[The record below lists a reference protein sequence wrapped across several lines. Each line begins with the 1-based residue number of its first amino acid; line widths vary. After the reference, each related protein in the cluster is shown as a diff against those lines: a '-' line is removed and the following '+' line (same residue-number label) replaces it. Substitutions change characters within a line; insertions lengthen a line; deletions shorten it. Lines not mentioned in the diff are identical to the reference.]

1 MFRQISNLPEQSLE
15 RLFEAARNAAY
26 TREERN
32 RYESDMMNENGLLLC
47 ERATKNLCAVF
58 LGKSLDDNYLHI
70 AIAHK

>member
-1 MFRQISNLPEQSLE
+1 MISNLPEQSLE

-32 RYESDMMNENGLLLC
+32 RYESDMMNENGLLFC
-47 ERATKNLCAVF
+47 GRTTKNLCAVF
-58 LGKSLDDNYLHI
+58 LGKSLADNYLHI